1 MSLRIGIDLDGVVH
15 DFVGAYRRFL
25 RSFVGHRHTMPEPTR
40 WDFYED
46 WNVTKADFLAHLN
59 TEGAVFD
66 GKPYPGAIGALDQ
79 LRDAGHSIHIV
90 THRPASQ
97 VRTTCDWLEK
107 WSVPYD
113 TLTFAEDKTIAKVDV
128 FLEDNVENYEAL
140 RAAGVQAFL
149 LDRPWNRDRLARRVD
164 DWGHFRSAVAGQ
176 TLIPLSNG
184 KNDIFGDFVPFY
196 YDHDSTARPTT
207 ETHRVDTITEPASD
221 TTNPKDAIGLTKA
234 PLRLLPGPALI
245 YMAKVMELGAGKY
258 GAWNWRSKKVRFTVY
273 LEAAMRHLL
282 RALDGED
289 ADPESGMPPAAH
301 VAACMAIVLDAHATG
316 NLVDDRPTP
325 GATAKLIEGMAG

>member
-15 DFVGAYRRFL
+15 DFVGAYREFRQWVL
-25 RSFVGHRHTMPEPTR
+25 TDRHTMPEPTR
-40 WDFYED
+40 WDFCEE
-46 WNVTKADFLAHLN
+46 WNVDKADFRQHIHS
-59 TEGAVFD
+59 EPAVFQ
-66 GKPYPGAIGALDQ
+66 GRPYPGAIDGLRQ
-79 LRDAGHSIHIV
+79 LADAGHSIHIV

-97 VRTTCDWLEK
+97 VRTTCEWLER
-107 WSVPYD
+107 WEVPFD

-140 RAAGVQAFL
+140 RDAGVQAFL
-149 LDRPWNRDRLARRVD
+149 MDRPWNRDADADHHRVVGWAD
-164 DWGHFRSAVAGQ
+164 FLSAVGKIAH
-176 TLIPLSNG
+176 PLVALLNG
-184 KNDIFGDFVPFY
+184 EGMTPNS
-196 YDHDSTARPTT
+196 HDGTVTFR
-207 ETHRVDTITEPASD
+207 ITNGNGD

-234 PLRLLPGPALI
+234 PLRLLPAPALI
-245 YMAKVMELGAGKY
+245 YTAKVMELGADKY
-258 GAWNWRSKKVRFTVY
+258 GAYNWRSKKVRFTVY

-325 GATAKLIEGMAG
+325 GAAARLIEEMS